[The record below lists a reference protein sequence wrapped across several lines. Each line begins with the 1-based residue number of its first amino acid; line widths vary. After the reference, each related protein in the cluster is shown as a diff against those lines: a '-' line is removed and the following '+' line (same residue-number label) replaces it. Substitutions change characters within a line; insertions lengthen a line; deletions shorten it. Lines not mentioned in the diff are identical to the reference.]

1 MTEQFTQIPDYQTLV
16 DAIQSFVDRTDRKT
30 TNAIPLAINNAEKW
44 VMRYLRMPALEKMV
58 EFTFDGVGLDEGWTH
73 IPSDLV
79 EMKDIW
85 FFDDYSNMKQINAGT
100 MQQIMSMDG
109 KRSSDSVFARSAK
122 RLYVR
127 PKPAANTRFQ
137 MTYYRDLT
145 EMGTGRASYLYEIAH
160 DVLLFSAVSEV
171 YRFLAMKE
179 DADYF
184 EQQAK
189 ERISQIHGQVE
200 QAEHSGGVMVMSIGD

>member
-1 MTEQFTQIPDYQTLV
+1 
-16 DAIQSFVDRTDRKT
+16 
-30 TNAIPLAINNAEKW
+30 
-44 VMRYLRMPALEKMV
+44 
-58 EFTFDGVGLDEGWTH
+58 
-73 IPSDLV
+73 
-79 EMKDIW
+79 
-85 FFDDYSNMKQINAGT
+85 
-100 MQQIMSMDG
+100 
-109 KRSSDSVFARSAK
+109 
-122 RLYVR
+122 
-127 PKPAANTRFQ
+127 